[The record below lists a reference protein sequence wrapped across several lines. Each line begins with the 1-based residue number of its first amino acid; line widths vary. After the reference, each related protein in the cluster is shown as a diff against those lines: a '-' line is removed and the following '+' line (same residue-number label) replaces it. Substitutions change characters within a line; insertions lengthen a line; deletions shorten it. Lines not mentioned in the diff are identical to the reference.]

1 VSLKHNAVVS
11 RRWWGIGLLAGL
23 LVTLAAW
30 AITSPVGSSPDDDY
44 HLTSIWC
51 AGGERTGVCETDPQ
65 FTTDVFVPESVGF
78 AHACF
83 AYDSTTNAG
92 CTLTLTDQLRATDR
106 ANSIQGLYPTSFY
119 RAMGVFVGDDVQ
131 RSVVA
136 MRIFNAA
143 LLVVIVALALWVVQ
157 PAIRSAVSV
166 VLASIFIPIGLFII
180 PSTNPSSWA
189 VMGIIAVWAFGLA
202 LLHRQQWNQVRTW
215 LTAAGFALGVFLAV
229 GSRAD
234 GGAYV
239 AMTVAVVL
247 VWTGWRR
254 LRRNLIS
261 AGVVLAGA
269 AIGGIQFLTFG
280 VPGGGEE
287 APLGTTEPGPGLF
300 LTNLVYLPVYLAGAV
315 GSNAL
320 GWNDTNLPPLVFV
333 FGLLVVGALAYR
345 GVIALQ
351 GRRAFAAALALFFL
365 VAVPMV
371 FMQREGLGVGEVVQS
386 RYLLPLMIVVI
397 ATLSV
402 TRPLR
407 QGLPLPVPAVIV
419 VTVAM
424 SASAG
429 VALWTHAHRY
439 AAGTEWGLFH
449 LNLEMEWTGV
459 TALPLP
465 LVVAVGC
472 LSAAVYI
479 ASAFMLAYRDGITAR
494 KGSPTAAYRPAR

>member
-1 VSLKHNAVVS
+1 MSVPQNDLVAK
-11 RRWWGIGLLAGL
+11 RLWGIGLLVGL
-23 LVTLAAW
+23 MITLTAW

-51 AGGERTGVCETDPQ
+51 AGGERSGVCETDPALPA
-65 FTTDVFVPESVGF
+65 DVFVPQTVGF
-78 AHACF
+78 AHECF
-83 AYDSTTNAG
+83 AYDSSVNAG
-92 CTLTLTDQLRATDR
+92 CTLALSNELRATDR

-119 RAMGVFVGDDVQ
+119 RVMGVFVGDDVQ
-131 RSVVA
+131 RSVTA
-136 MRIFNAA
+136 MRLFNAA

-157 PAIRSAVSV
+157 PAIRSALSV

-189 VMGIIAVWAFGLA
+189 VMGIVATWVFGLA
-202 LLHRQQWNQVRTW
+202 LLHRRQWNQARTW
-215 LTAAGFALGVFLAV
+215 LTAAGFVLGVFLAV

-239 AMTVAVVL
+239 AMTVAVIV

-261 AGVVLAGA
+261 TGVVLAGGVV
-269 AIGGIQFLTFG
+269 GGVQFLTFG

-315 GSNAL
+315 GSKAL

-333 FGLLVVGALAYR
+333 FGLLVVGALIYR
-345 GVIALQ
+345 GVIALR
-351 GRRAFAAALALFFL
+351 GMRTVAALLALFFL

-386 RYLLPLMIVVI
+386 RYLVPLMIGVV

-402 TRPLR
+402 ARPLR
-407 QGLPLPVPAVIV
+407 QGLPLPMPAVIV
-419 VTVAM
+419 MVFAM
-424 SASAG
+424 TAAAG
-429 VALWTHAHRY
+429 VSLWTNAHRY

-449 LNLEMEWTGV
+449 LNLEMDWTGI
-459 TALPLP
+459 TALPLT
-465 LVVAVGC
+465 LVVMVGC
-472 LSAAVYI
+472 VSTAFYI
-479 ASAFMLAYRDGITAR
+479 ASAFMLAHKDGVTAR
-494 KGSPTAAYRPAR
+494 KGSPTVAYRPAR